1 MRLADGKETSLLLQ
15 ECTSAVSIDAEEQLY
30 KAAVEQNI
38 TTITISQR
46 NTLPVRAHVKVHICT
61 HAVGA
66 LTRMYTPPFA
76 QEFHTQHLM
85 LGENSENGWSLREVE
100 AGQKNVVASAV

>member
-46 NTLPVRAHVKVHICT
+46 NTLPVRARMHTRIRTVI
-61 HAVGA
+61 A
-66 LTRMYTPPFA
+66 LTCMFTPPFA
-76 QEFHTQHLM
+76 QEFHTQHLT